1 MLDELDFVAFRRID
15 KSDDASAASLSRTIG
30 KRIAFFG
37 GLLGECF
44 EVIHLE
50 REVRDVETNI
60 DRTALIEL
68 ANLNL
73 FFTAGSL
80 EENQFRA
87 AGGL

>member
-15 KSDDASAASLSRTIG
+15 KSDDTSAAGFSRTIG
-30 KRIAFFG
+30 KWIAFFG

-50 REVRDVETNI
+50 GEVRDVETHI

-68 ANLNL
+68 ADLKL
-73 FFTAGSL
+73 FFTARSL
-80 EENQFRA
+80 EKNQF
-87 AGGL
+87 